1 MNNIEIKNVT
11 KKYDGFL
18 LDKISF
24 DVPAGSIVGLIGE
37 NGAGKT
43 TTIKSILNII
53 KSEGTVKIFNKDI
66 NQNEKEIKQ
75 NIGVVLDDSF
85 LSTYLTPKY
94 INSVMKE
101 FYKNWDEEKYNKLLK
116 QFGLPS
122 DKLIKDFSSG
132 MKMKLKIA
140 TAISHNP
147 KLLIL
152 DEPTSGLDPVVR
164 NEILDIFRKYIEEDE
179 TRSILLSSH
188 ITTDLEHI
196 SDYIIF
202 IDRGKTILNVPTNE
216 LLENYGIIKCSK
228 EEFAKISEDDY
239 ISYRKSKYQYEVL
252 TSDKNKI
259 KKKYNIS
266 SIDKPS
272 IEDIMLFYCA
282 SNKSTDNLPASSN
295 YIKEADSN
303 NEEEK

>member
-101 FYKNWDEEKYNKLLK
+101 FYKNWDEEKYNNLLK

-272 IEDIMLFYCA
+272 IEDIMLFY
-282 SNKSTDNLPASSN
+282 
-295 YIKEADSN
+295 IRGER
-303 NEEEK
+303 

>member
-1 MNNIEIKNVT
+1 MNNIEIKNVS

-24 DVPAGSIVGLIGE
+24 DVPIGSIVGLIGE

-43 TTIKSILNII
+43 TTIKAILNII
-53 KSEGTVKIFNKDI
+53 KSDGTVKIFNKDI
-66 NQNEKEIKQ
+66 KQNEKEIKQ
-75 NIGVVLDDSF
+75 ELGVVLDDSF
-85 LSTYLTPKY
+85 LSTYLTASH

-101 FYKNWDEEKYNKLLK
+101 FYKNWDEDKYNKLLK
-116 QFGLPS
+116 QFGLPN
-122 DKLIKDFSSG
+122 DKLIKNFSSG
-132 MKMKLKIA
+132 MLMKLKIA

-179 TRSILLSSH
+179 TWSILLSSH

-202 IDRGKTILNVPTNE
+202 IDNGKIILNEPTNE
-216 LLENYGIIKCSK
+216 LLENYGIIKCNK
-228 EEFAKISEDDY
+228 EDFAKISEDDY

-252 TSDKNKI
+252 TSNKNKI

-266 SIDKPS
+266 AIDKPS
-272 IEDIMLFYCA
+272 IEDIMLFY
-282 SNKSTDNLPASSN
+282 
-295 YIKEADSN
+295 IRGER
-303 NEEEK
+303 